1 MNSRAL
7 KRAWVIRW
15 KNVRVGIPRPRVDNI
30 TPSWLRVD
38 RAIIF
43 FKSDSSIAD
52 KPAINIVRDAINR
65 REGRN
70 RWIEERRG

>member
-1 MNSRAL
+1 M
-7 KRAWVIRW
+7 
-15 KNVRVGIPRPRVDNI
+15 RVGIPRPRVDNI